1 MSFTLR
7 QKMSAEPHIL
17 TLTGNLLL
25 EHTLEFDTWTPGKT
39 QRARRETFQV
49 GGKGIN
55 VSKMLNRLGAPNTA
69 LCFTGGGAGAACE
82 AWLSEKDFSFHAF
95 ATSAPTRRGT
105 VVRDTSRTHPET
117 TFLGP
122 DAAPDAAAIQA
133 CAAWL
138 SAQPAGTVL
147 AVSGSLPGWESADF
161 DVLRDVLHRWP
172 ERGPLVVDTYGA
184 ALAWFVREA
193 VAFVRVNRGEL
204 ESLFTPDERKL
215 SGGEM
220 LRLAAARWQA
230 LRWAVT
236 EGPAPVCFIA
246 EQGDPECIA
255 APRVREVSPTG
266 SGDVMLA
273 CVLHARFHRGLGWR
287 DAVAWSLP
295 YAAANAAHAGVAEF
309 SDPVV

>member
-1 MSFTLR
+1 
-7 QKMSAEPHIL
+7 MSAEPHIL

-25 EHTLEFDTWTPGKT
+25 EHTLEFDAWAPGKT
-39 QRARRETFQV
+39 QRARQETFQV

-69 LCFTGGGAGAACE
+69 LCFTGGGGAGAACE
-82 AWLSEKDFSFHAF
+82 TWLRAKDFSFHAF

-105 VVRDTSRTHPET
+105 VVRDASRIHRET

-138 SAQPAGTVL
+138 TAQPTGTVL
-147 AVSGSLPGWESADF
+147 AVCGSLPGWESADF

-172 ERGPLVVDTYGA
+172 KRGPLVVDTYGP

-193 VAFVRVNRGEL
+193 VAFVRVNRSEL
-204 ESLFTPDERKL
+204 ESLFAPEERKL
-215 SGGEM
+215 SGGEL
-220 LRLAAARWQA
+220 LRLAAARWRA

-236 EGPAPVCFIA
+236 EGAAPMWFIA
-246 EQGDPECIA
+246 EHGDPECLTP
-255 APRVREVSPTG
+255 PRVREISPTG

-273 CVLHARFHRGLGWR
+273 CVLHARFQRGLGWR

-309 SDPVV
+309 PEPVV